1 MQEFKSFGIIKIHNK
16 KRNEV
21 LMSSKLKSMLVILL
35 TYLFI
40 CHYCGNRGVFS
51 TPSYPSLIGPGLNR

>member
-1 MQEFKSFGIIKIHNK
+1 
-16 KRNEV
+16 
-21 LMSSKLKSMLVILL
+21 MSSKLKSMLVILL